1 MSDMRARRSYLRTV
15 LRIAI
20 GVIFFFPIYYLAI
33 TALKPQDILFAMP
46 PRLVFK
52 PTLDTIYQVLVV
64 ERNARYFINS
74 LIVATSATAG
84 TVVLAAAGAF
94 AFAFRQFKGSRLLLF
109 ACLIGRMFPPVTTL
123 IPVFLMVRF
132 LGLLDNPLGLILPYV
147 SFQIPLVLLIMKK
160 FFEQLPY
167 ELFESAMLD
176 GCTPLG
182 AFARIAVPLS
192 TPGLVASAILC
203 FTLCWNEFLFGFV
216 LTSSAARTAPVA
228 LATFTEAEGKIQ
240 WGSIA
245 ALGLGTIAPVLI
257 FVGALHKYLV
267 AGLTSGGIKQ

>member
-52 PTLDTIYQVLVV
+52 PRSIPSISTGGREECPML
-64 ERNARYFINS
+64 INS

-228 LATFTEAEGKIQ
+228 LATFTELRKIQ

-257 FVGALHKYLV
+257 FVGALHKYWWR
-267 AGLTSGGIKQ
+267 G